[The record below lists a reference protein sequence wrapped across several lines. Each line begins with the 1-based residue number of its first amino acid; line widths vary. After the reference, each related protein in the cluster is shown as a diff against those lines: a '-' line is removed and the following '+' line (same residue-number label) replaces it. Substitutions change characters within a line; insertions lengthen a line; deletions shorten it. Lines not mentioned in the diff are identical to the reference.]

1 HAQQTM
7 GTGHS
12 ADPARF
18 RNVKVGSADTG
29 NGQRITVARLAA
41 TGRPLAQQF
50 TKRAAIFN
58 WACDLLLS
66 AQALS
71 VKKPIS
77 PAANRSAGQQELA
90 KSEGLAASRRPR
102 ADHAGIQFFMHLG
115 SGNSIYLTKELVTC
129 ADS

>member
-1 HAQQTM
+1 M
-7 GTGHS
+7 
-12 ADPARF
+12 
-18 RNVKVGSADTG
+18 
-29 NGQRITVARLAA
+29 TVARLAA

-71 VKKPIS
+71 VKAYFPSSKLFSWATRAYKI
-77 PAANRSAGQQELA
+77 RRV
-90 KSEGLAASRRPR
+90 AASRRPR
-102 ADHAGIQFFMHLG
+102 NNYARIQFFMHLG

>member
-1 HAQQTM
+1 M
-7 GTGHS
+7 
-12 ADPARF
+12 
-18 RNVKVGSADTG
+18 
-29 NGQRITVARLAA
+29 TVARLAA

-71 VKKPIS
+71 VKKLIS
-77 PAANRSAGQQELA
+77 PQQTVQLGN
-90 KSEGLAASRRPR
+90 KSLQNPKGWLRRGGLGPTT
-102 ADHAGIQFFMHLG
+102 QEFEFFMHLG